1 MLTPYIFSAEGG
13 PIEFSLPVPKYLQ
26 MQSGAAGADDAIA
39 PMTGTVTAVYTKS
52 GDQVKKGDLLMTIV
66 AMKMEH
72 AIKGIKG
79 QNKKK
84 VIRSRRA

>member
-1 MLTPYIFSAEGG
+1 
-13 PIEFSLPVPKYLQ
+13 

-84 VIRSRRA
+84 SNPE

>member
-1 MLTPYIFSAEGG
+1 
-13 PIEFSLPVPKYLQ
+13 

-52 GDQVKKGDLLMTIV
+52 GEEVKKGDLLMTIV

-72 AIKGIKG
+72 AIKGISGSNFFKEY
-79 QNKKK
+79 NFNS
-84 VIRSRRA
+84 V